1 MNYGASGE
9 HTMQLDRTDTKIPRA
24 LQEDARRSFRE
35 LARRVGV
42 SVPTVS
48 AHVANLERLGVLS
61 GYHATIDPEKLR
73 LKYLHPDYKA
83 LRETVQKALESD
95 PAPAAAST
103 TPTTPSTKC
112 SGCVPSTASIT
123 PSSGEVA
130 TARSPSPTTSAAW

>member
-9 HTMQLDRTDTKIPRA
+9 HTMQLDRTDTKILRA

-73 LKYLHPDYKA
+73 QSRLFLIRKCRAREAARGGRVLATLPEVRWTIRTA
-83 LRETVQKALESD
+83 ESRLTAEVTLR
-95 PAPAAAST
+95 ST
-103 TPTTPSTKC
+103 T
-112 SGCVPSTASIT
+112 
-123 PSSGEVA
+123 
-130 TARSPSPTTSAAW
+130 RSN